1 MGVKAE
7 KARTQMYT
15 AGTEGGR
22 EPKTT
27 ALKGGSQQG
36 IAAQAFAILEG
47 IRISTSQPDARS
59 LTLWAR
65 RRGFRSQTGFSLLEL
80 LVVLMLLALVTA
92 VVAPSLGRSLATAK
106 LKTSSRE
113 IAATIRLARSKAVR
127 EQQVYLLGFDL
138 EKGEM
143 ELSGLNSSYRKS
155 FRLPDGIHLVKA
167 SLLETN
173 VEDEAKNPSFYFM
186 PNGNG
191 QSFQVSLR
199 NPQGR
204 VMRVI
209 NNNLKG
215 APVVDEDDSS
225 SQSGSSN

>member
-1 MGVKAE
+1 MS
-7 KARTQMYT
+7 T
-15 AGTEGGR
+15 AGTEVIR
-22 EPKTT
+22 EPKTPKMLT
-27 ALKGGSQQG
+27 GGSHHRIAGREIAIMQG
-36 IAAQAFAILEG
+36 VRVLSVQRTPFILVG
-47 IRISTSQPDARS
+47 
-59 LTLWAR
+59 WR
-65 RRGFRSQTGFSLLEL
+65 RPRSQTGFSLLEL

-92 VVAPSLGRSLATAK
+92 VVVPSLGRSLATAK

-127 EQQVYLLGFDL
+127 EQQVYLLGFNL
-138 EKGEM
+138 EKDEM

-155 FRLPDGIHLVKA
+155 FGLPDGIHLVKV
-167 SLLETN
+167 SLLDTN
-173 VEDEAKNPSFYFM
+173 VEDEDRNPFFYFM

-225 SQSGSSN
+225 TRANQSN

>member
-1 MGVKAE
+1 V
-7 KARTQMYT
+7 RTRMYT
-15 AGTEGGR
+15 AGTEDSR
-22 EPKTT
+22 EPKT
-27 ALKGGSQQG
+27 ANLLRDGSQQR
-36 IAAQAFAILEG
+36 IAAQVFAILEG
-47 IRISTSQPDARS
+47 VGISTGQRTSRTSRS
-59 LTLWAR
+59 LTLRAR
-65 RRGFRSQTGFSLLEL
+65 RKGFWSQAGFSLLEL

-106 LKTSSRE
+106 LKTSCRE

-138 EKGEM
+138 EKHEM

-209 NNNLKG
+209 HNNLKG

-225 SQSGSSN
+225 TRTSHSN

>member
-1 MGVKAE
+1 M
-7 KARTQMYT
+7 
-15 AGTEGGR
+15 
-22 EPKTT
+22 
-27 ALKGGSQQG
+27 LKDGSQQRT
-36 IAAQAFAILEG
+36 AAQVFAILEG
-47 IRISTSQPDARS
+47 LRVSSAQWTPF
-59 LTLWAR
+59 TLCGWAR
-65 RRGFRSQTGFSLLEL
+65 RKRFRSQAGFSLLEL

-127 EQQVYLLGFDL
+127 EQQVYLLGFNL
-138 EKGEM
+138 EKDEM

-155 FRLPDGIHLVKA
+155 FGLPDGIHLVKV
-167 SLLETN
+167 SLLETD
-173 VEDEAKNPSFYFM
+173 VEDEAKNPFFYFM

-191 QSFQVSLR
+191 QSFEVSLR

-215 APVVDEDDSS
+215 APIVDEDDSS
-225 SQSGSSN
+225 TRTSQSN